1 MALWHVMYDDWQMEC
16 CGTPFSVGDE
26 VAWQLF
32 LREPVEGFDPAGWE
46 GELSVVEGVVEKVE
60 DVEDDEDDE
69 DEADLDEEP
78 DEDDGED
85 EDDEDEDGSDGEVL
99 FFGSYDEGGAPVYV
113 GHDEDDEDGEDEDEG
128 EGEDYD
134 DDEGGD
140 RGWVAVVRDRGLTVC
155 WGADDPL
162 PERVRLSGLLAV
174 EDHGARWPH
183 TVGRVRA
190 IHVVSQGFAETH
202 PGSRTYEVVPGER
215 RLRSVDTCPKWF
227 KSHEEQQVR
236 DGRGYRHSET
246 GVLVELEVTPPG
258 R

>member
-1 MALWHVMYDDWQMEC
+1 MALWHVRYDDWQMEC

-26 VAWQLF
+26 VAWPLLLAERGQLSD
-32 LREPVEGFDPAGWE
+32 PVGWE
-46 GELSVVEGVVEKVE
+46 GELSVVEGLVEKVE
-60 DVEDDEDDE
+60 DFDDEADLDEESDDEEEDDEDDEDDE
-69 DEADLDEEP
+69 DEG
-78 DEDDGED
+78 DGD
-85 EDDEDEDGSDGEVL
+85 
-99 FFGSYDEGGAPVYV
+99 
-113 GHDEDDEDGEDEDEG
+113 
-128 EGEDYD
+128 D

-162 PERVRLSGLLAV
+162 PERVRLTGLLSV
-174 EDHGARWPH
+174 ERHGAQWPR

-190 IHVVSQGFAETH
+190 IHVVSEGFAETH

-227 KSHEEQQVR
+227 KSHEDQGQVR
-236 DGRGYRHSET
+236 DGRGYRHDET